1 LFVEVRLQQRL
12 QVGGFWAD
20 LKAVDP
26 FRKAGVFRPGFGAA
40 TVIDKDTA
48 TPDATTSLI
57 RYLVKSKAVGGG
69 RVFYGLSSTKA
80 FRVVVGSSTTDA
92 PISLAFASAQ
102 DIRGAAAYKIANGN
116 DALFYAFDTDIGMY
130 DQTLTFNEEA
140 SWDHNFMSTI
150 PTGASTLSNSST
162 VHPLYHFKKTDI
174 LYIGAENIIDQFDAN
189 VGANGTLTKNALD
202 LPKGLQIVDISQLG
216 DYLAILAVTK
226 RDLYVKPTSHVFFW
240 DTYSSSWTYDY
251 EIQDHVRKL
260 VFDRGKLYA
269 IGEGDGLNVYQL
281 YLREAVLKESFTGTI
296 ALDAQRR
303 DGNDEGTG
311 TMAAASNGLILIG
324 ALHDNNFHIFN
335 YGHKKAGI
343 PFSLGKMLYVRTAV
357 GTIDIGDIL
366 FMKPDRIYL
375 SWQDDNGAAAD
386 DYNLTRFSS
395 LDGSQA
401 GSYGDTVELDN
412 YFGGSGRLKTLKKIR
427 VEFDPLASGEYFS
440 LYYTK
445 DYGTSYRYIVDNTAA
460 STRISNNTASTIQV
474 GSATSYEFLNSEIGL
489 FRQLNL
495 RLFSESGDVKI
506 RKVIIYW
513 DYADT

>member
-1 LFVEVRLQQRL
+1 
-12 QVGGFWAD
+12 
-20 LKAVDP
+20 
-26 FRKAGVFRPGFGAA
+26 
-40 TVIDKDTA
+40 
-48 TPDATTSLI
+48 
-57 RYLVKSKAVGGG
+57 
-69 RVFYGLSSTKA
+69 
-80 FRVVVGSSTTDA
+80 
-92 PISLAFASAQ
+92 
-102 DIRGAAAYKIANGN
+102 
-116 DALFYAFDTDIGMY
+116 
-130 DQTLTFNEEA
+130 
-140 SWDHNFMSTI
+140 
-150 PTGASTLSNSST
+150 
-162 VHPLYHFKKTDI
+162 
-174 LYIGAENIIDQFDAN
+174 
-189 VGANGTLTKNALD
+189 
-202 LPKGLQIVDISQLG
+202 
-216 DYLAILAVTK
+216 LAILAVTK